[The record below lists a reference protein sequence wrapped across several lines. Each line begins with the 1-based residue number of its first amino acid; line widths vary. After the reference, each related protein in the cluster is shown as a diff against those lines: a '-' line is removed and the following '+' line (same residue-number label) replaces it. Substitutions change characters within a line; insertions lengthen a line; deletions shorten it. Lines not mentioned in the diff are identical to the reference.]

1 MIVRS
6 LPEIPLMPLRE
17 VVMFPGTVMPL
28 FVGRESSIKA
38 IEAAMTTP
46 EKQVCLVV
54 QREADMETPDVRAL
68 FPIGVLSRVL
78 QLLRLPDGTI
88 KVLLEGLHRVKW
100 TPSSQQENMAFEN
113 EEYMRVKVSPCPT
126 FWINSPENE
135 ALIRSTLEALEEYG
149 RNHKRISTETLAA
162 MCALTDPAKL
172 SDAIAPHLR
181 IDFHKKQELLET
193 LAPLKR
199 LELVYEHLHSELAV
213 VSIEKR
219 IKSRVKN
226 QMERNQRE
234 YYLTEQ
240 IKAIHKEMGRDD
252 DPQVEI
258 TELEN
263 RLQAKNLP
271 NEAREACTHE
281 IKKLRQMTPSSG
293 EYTVVRNYVD
303 WILALPWEE
312 LKETHVDI
320 ARARTVLDGDHFGLE
335 KPKERILEYLAVQKL
350 TNGLKGPILCLVG
363 PPGVGKT
370 SLARSVA
377 TATGRDYVRI
387 SLGGVRDE
395 AEIRGHRR
403 TYVGAMPGKIIGA
416 LKRVKSNNPLFCL
429 DEIDKMSADFRG
441 DPASALL
448 EVLDPEQNNTFND
461 HYLDLDYD
469 LSHIFFITT
478 ANSLSSIP
486 IPLQD
491 RMEIIELS
499 SYLDVEKRHIAK
511 DFLLPRQ
518 MEKHGIVPEQLR
530 LSDNALQEVIR
541 SYTREAGVRNLE
553 RQIAA
558 LCRKAAIKV
567 VESDDATGVSVTRQ
581 NLENLLGV
589 KKYRDA
595 AQDHVHH
602 VGIVKGLAYTGVGG
616 NILDVECVLMPGKG
630 DIITTGKIGEVMTE
644 SVKAAF
650 SYVRSRALRFGLRPD
665 FHKEIDIHV
674 HFPAGATP
682 KDGPS
687 AGLAIASCLVSA
699 LLDIPARH
707 DVAMTGE
714 VRLSGRALPI
724 GGLREKLLAATRH
737 SIKHVLLPREN
748 EKDLK
753 EVPEEIL
760 KRLTITLVDHLDEVL
775 PLILSAPKEQ
785 IFEGDSTLNAKL
797 PLILKQQVHHDL
809 PSSTPQ

>member
-1 MIVRS
+1 MADRP
-6 LPEIPLMPLRE
+6 LFELPLMPLRE
-17 VVMFPGTVMPL
+17 VVMFPNTIMPL
-28 FVGRESSIKA
+28 FVGREASIKA
-38 IEAAMTTP
+38 IEAAVS
-46 EKQVCLVV
+46 EYDKQICLVV
-54 QREADMETPDVRAL
+54 QREPDQEKPSAEAL
-68 FPIGVLSRVL
+68 YPIGVVSRVL

-88 KVLLEGLHRVKW
+88 KVLFEGLHRVKW
-100 TPSSQQENMAFEN
+100 SPYPGAPEDAPFGDG
-113 EEYMRVKVSPCPT
+113 EYPRVRIMPCPSFVIT
-126 FWINSPENE
+126 SPESE
-135 ALIRSTLEALEEYG
+135 ALVRSSLEVLEEFGRINKKISPEALTAITALRDPG
-149 RNHKRISTETLAA
+149 RLA
-162 MCALTDPAKL
+162 
-172 SDAIAPHLR
+172 DAIVPHLR
-181 IDFHKKQELLET
+181 IDYHKKQALLEI
-193 LAPLKR
+193 LEPQAR
-199 LELVYEHLHSELAV
+199 LEKVHEYLHGEITV
-213 VSIEKR
+213 VSMEKR
-219 IKSRVKN
+219 IKTRVKD

-234 YYLTEQ
+234 YYLSEQ
-240 IKAIHKEMGRDD
+240 IKAINKEMGRED
-252 DPQVEI
+252 DPQVEA
-258 TELEN
+258 TELEK
-263 RLQAKNLP
+263 RLEAKNMP
-271 NEAREACTHE
+271 DEARERCAHE
-281 IKKLRQMTPSSG
+281 LKKLRQMTPSSG
-293 EYTVVRNYVD
+293 EHTVVRNYVD
-303 WILALPWEE
+303 WLLDLPWNEV
-312 LKETHVDI
+312 KETSMDI
-320 ARARTVLDGDHFGLE
+320 VKAREILDGDHYGLE

-350 TNGLKGPILCLVG
+350 TGGLKGPILCLVG

-441 DPASALL
+441 DPGSALL

-469 LSHIFFITT
+469 LSQIFFITT
-478 ANSLSSIP
+478 ANSLSGIP
-486 IPLQD
+486 VPLQD

-511 DFLLPRQ
+511 GFLMPRQ
-518 MEKHGIVPEQLR
+518 LGKHGLKPEQMH
-530 LSDNALQEVIR
+530 LSDNALQEIIR

-553 RQIAA
+553 RQLAA
-558 LCRKAAIKV
+558 LCRKTAIRL
-567 VESDDATGVSVTRQ
+567 VEDEACQSVHVTRQ

-589 KKYRDA
+589 KKYRDSEHDKQA
-595 AQDHVHH
+595 R
-602 VGIVKGLAYTGVGG
+602 VGVVNGLAYTGVGG
-616 NILDVECVLMPGKG
+616 DVLEVECVLMPGKG
-630 DIITTGKIGEVMTE
+630 DIITTGKIGDVMTE

-650 SYVRSRALRFGLRPD
+650 SYVRSRAMRFGLKPD
-665 FHKEIDIHV
+665 FHKEIDTHI

-724 GGLREKLLAATRH
+724 GGLREKLLAATRNG
-737 SIKHVLLPREN
+737 IKRVLVPREN

-753 EVPEEIL
+753 DVPDEIV
-760 KRLTITLVDHLDEVL
+760 KALTITLVDHVDDVL
-775 PLILSAPKEQ
+775 PLVLDASKER
-785 IFEGDSTLNAKL
+785 IFEGDAEAIP
-797 PLILKQQVHHDL
+797 PLSLSLRRLQPAVTTAQ
-809 PSSTPQ
+809 